1 MEELLQNNWLTIAV
15 TCVQVLW
22 GWLVWSL
29 RKQFVSMEEHAEARK
44 QQDDRMGGIENEID
58 SLTRRADMTERDV
71 RAMVRAMPSIEKGMN
86 DLGISVERLRGEVMG
101 LRAEMSGQKDVMKA
115 IERQLSLLMENELRG
130 ARDGD

>member
-58 SLTRRADMTERDV
+58 SLTSRADMTERDV
-71 RAMVRAMPSIEKGMN
+71 RAMVRTMPPIEKGMN
-86 DLGISVERLRGEVMG
+86 DLGISVERLRGEVVG

>member
-29 RKQFVSMEEHAEARK
+29 RKQFVSAEAHAESRK
-44 QQDDRMGGIENEID
+44 RQDERMAGIENEID
-58 SLTRRADMTERDV
+58 ALTRRADMAERDV
-71 RAMVRAMPSIEKGMN
+71 RAMPDVVQGMGK
-86 DLGISVERLRGEVMG
+86 LGISVERLRGEVVG
-101 LRAEMSGQKDVMKA
+101 LRTEMSGQKDAMNA

-130 ARDGD
+130 PRDGD